1 MSSTMTPDNI
11 QAALE
16 SLESELPSLTGKDAW
31 NTIKDE
37 FHTLKR
43 RLQESDDPEE
53 CDRLASELIDLLV
66 PYEDARDRLKEET
79 RLQHIRVVLQDTMET
94 DLPAFAATMGMD
106 NMIVEPSAAIV
117 LKSMVVDPEESE
129 VRLIKIKEGGIEGG
143 KSIKIHNLHLNLRVM
158 TELIA
163 STTITGTTVITQPD
177 PHIVVAG
184 VLLIINSLT
193 ETVTIPLSEE
203 ETSVFWGLVLA
214 RDSDNSAE
222 ECLIVEYTN
231 DERIKHGRQPL
242 TNEGVRGAL
251 RRLEKLKS
259 VEPLEGEQDT
269 DIWRI
274 VEKYEIS

>member
-1 MSSTMTPDNI
+1 MTPDNI